1 MDARILRTFD
11 EPLTP
16 PGGRAYLARIAGRR
30 GPQGRWEGWVEF
42 VPEGGHPV
50 LRSGR
55 ETTQSDLPN
64 LERWAQGLSR
74 VYLEGSL
81 DRTLAKEAT
90 SDPALAE
97 GPPARPRFEGPAP
110 DLRVGLRP
118 APDDVALNPMIR
130 YREGEAAL
138 RRRIAEL
145 PPSELRAIVLAYH
158 FDSAEV
164 DVGTLDRGAL
174 EELIVAQAQAR
185 AS

>member
-11 EPLTP
+11 EPLTQ

-30 GPQGRWEGWVEF
+30 GPHGRWEGWVEF
-42 VPEGGHPV
+42 VPEGGYPV

-64 LERWAQGLSR
+64 LERWARGLSR

-90 SDPALAE
+90 SDPAPAQ
-97 GPPARPRFEGPAP
+97 GPPATPRFEGPAP

-118 APDDVALNPMIR
+118 APDDVALNPMIH

-158 FDSAEV
+158 FDSGEV
-164 DVGTLDRGAL
+164 DVGALDRGAL
-174 EELIVAQAQAR
+174 EELIVAQARAR
-185 AS
+185 AT